1 MVPFFVADFY
11 LYAFISILTFMID
24 WNKIREEFPVC
35 KKMVYLNP
43 AGGSPVSMSAAT
55 EAKRFYDEMLEHGD
69 TYFDIWL
76 KRTEE
81 IRTRLARFINA
92 EREEIGF
99 TTNTSHGMNLVA
111 HFLKDKGAVL
121 TMSDEFPS
129 TTFPWINQKTPVYF
143 VEPENYS
150 YPIEALK
157 KSFTPEIKILVTSYV
172 QYKTGFRQDLELL
185 GNFCRENNLTFVV
198 NATQALGIFP
208 VDVKKYNIDFL
219 MFTGLKWATAGYGIG
234 GLYINKKWLSP
245 DNFPFAG
252 WRSVKTPGNMN
263 NQELDLKNEASVI
276 ESGCPHFPNV
286 FALGGALD
294 LLTRIGAENITSRVL
309 ELNHLIE
316 NKLRSLNMD
325 VIVQKEDKHRSGII
339 IAKMENPKPIVDE
352 LMKKNI
358 FVSARGEGIR
368 VSASFFNN
376 EEDIEKFISELKTI
390 LDI

>member
-1 MVPFFVADFY
+1 
-11 LYAFISILTFMID
+11 MID

-69 TYFDIWL
+69 TYFDTWL
-76 KRTEE
+76 QRTEE
-81 IRTRLARFINA
+81 IRTRLADFIHA

-111 HFLKDKGAVL
+111 HFLKDKGSVL
-121 TMSDEFPS
+121 TMRDEFPS
-129 TTFPWINQKTPVYF
+129 TTFPWLNQKTPVYF
-143 VEPENYS
+143 AEPENYAYS
-150 YPIEALK
+150 IETIK
-157 KSFTPEIKILVTSYV
+157 KSLTPEIKILVTSYV
-172 QYKTGFRQDLELL
+172 QYKTGFRQDLETL
-185 GNFCRENNLTFVV
+185 GNFCRENNLIFVV

-208 VDVKKYNIDFL
+208 VDVKKYHIDFL

-234 GLYINKKWLSP
+234 GLYVNKKWLSSE
-245 DNFPFAG
+245 NFPFAG

-286 FALGGALD
+286 FALGGALA
-294 LLTRIGAENITSRVL
+294 LLNRIGAENITNRVL
-309 ELNHLIE
+309 ELNKLIE
-316 NKLRSLNMD
+316 RKLRSLQLD

-339 IAKMENPKPIVDE
+339 IAKMQNPKPIVDE
-352 LMKKNI
+352 LMKRNI

-376 EEDIEKFISELKTI
+376 EKEIETFHHELQNIMNSK
-390 LDI
+390 

>member
-1 MVPFFVADFY
+1 LVPFLNADFY
-11 LYAFISILTFMID
+11 LYAFISKQIFMVD

-35 KKMVYLNP
+35 KKYVYLNP
-43 AGGSPVSMSAAT
+43 AGGSPVSISAAN

-69 TYFDIWL
+69 TYFDMWL

-81 IRTRLARFINA
+81 TRIKLANFINA

-111 HFLKDKGAVL
+111 HFLKNQGAVL
-121 TMSDEFPS
+121 TMKDEFPS
-129 TTFPWINQKTPVYF
+129 STFPWINQQTPVYF
-143 VEPENYS
+143 VDAVNYAYS
-150 YPIEALK
+150 IETIK
-157 KSFTPEIKILVTSYV
+157 KSLTPEIKILVTSYV
-172 QYKTGFRQDLELL
+172 QYKTGFRQDLETL
-185 GNFCRENNLTFVV
+185 GNFCRENNLIFVV

-208 VDVKKYNIDFL
+208 VDVKKCNIDFL

-245 DNFPFAG
+245 ENFPFAG

-294 LLTRIGAENITSRVL
+294 LLNRIGAENITNRVL
-309 ELNHLIE
+309 ELNKLIE
-316 NKLRSLNMD
+316 SRLRSLNMD

-352 LMKKNI
+352 LMKRNI

-376 EEDIEKFISELKTI
+376 EEDVEKFITELNSI
-390 LDI
+390 LNL